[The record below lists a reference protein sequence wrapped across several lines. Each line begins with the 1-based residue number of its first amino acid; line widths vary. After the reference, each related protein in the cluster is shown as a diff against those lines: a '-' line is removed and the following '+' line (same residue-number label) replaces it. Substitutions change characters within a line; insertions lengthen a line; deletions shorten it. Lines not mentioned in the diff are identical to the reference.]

1 VGKEEVVGRVLD
13 DKKTVSTPNNS
24 FLSFLSSFYYKW
36 QQGGDA
42 GHREKN
48 KKETKKFEDQE
59 KQIKINNSV
68 KQQQH
73 QQP

>member
-42 GHREKN
+42 GHREK
-48 KKETKKFEDQE
+48 TKK
-59 KQIKINNSV
+59 KQKSLKTRKN
-68 KQQQH
+68 K
-73 QQP
+73 